1 MALARQA
8 LADSLMSAIHAE
20 NTHRQALKEAL
31 AEREA
36 NREKYRE
43 QELASA
49 RERADRELFP
59 ELSQEAGVNE

>member
-1 MALARQA
+1 
-8 LADSLMSAIHAE
+8 MSAIHAE
-20 NTHRQALKEAL
+20 TIHRQALKEAL

-49 RERADRELFP
+49 SERADRELIP
-59 ELSQEAGVNE
+59 EPSQQVSVDE

>member
-20 NTHRQALKEAL
+20 TIHRQALKEAL

-49 RERADRELFP
+49 RERADRELIP
-59 ELSQEAGVNE
+59 EPSQQVSVDE

>member
-1 MALARQA
+1 
-8 LADSLMSAIHAE
+8 MSAIHAE
-20 NTHRQALKEAL
+20 TIHRQALKEAL

-49 RERADRELFP
+49 RERADRELIP
-59 ELSQEAGVNE
+59 EPSQQVSADE